1 MGVLAASDR
10 AAGSL
15 ARAATTLGQLA
26 LVSLG
31 VHLAAD
37 RLDDHLVTAILAAQS
52 WLDGALGELLQRG
65 ASALGLASDTLL
77 LWELVPVATVAA
89 WAALL
94 VELSAM
100 GVFAM
105 TFLLTNRS
113 PVLSWSRWR
122 DAIGATALV
131 VPAALL
137 GVLLAGSWSMA
148 MAVEDVLP
156 ASPAS
161 GPVAALVGVAVF
173 LRFGWAAWRRAVSAL
188 QPEPRWWVHVGSALL
203 LAPVGGLAW
212 AYGVPVW
219 GLLVRGA
226 EGVMGG
232 LL

>member
-52 WLDGALGELLQRG
+52 WLDGALGEPLQRG

-122 DAIGATALV
+122 DALGATALI

-148 MAVEDVLP
+148 MTVEDVLARRTRALFLNAR
-156 ASPAS
+156 ASIEAAS
-161 GPVAALVGVAVF
+161 VVAY
-173 LRFGWAAWRRAVSAL
+173 
-188 QPEPRWWVHVGSALL
+188 L
-203 LAPVGGLAW
+203 LAGEFGHGSQWVDDQVQSFTSMARNYVYTDASSVLAS
-212 AYGVPVW
+212 A
-219 GLLVRGA
+219 
-226 EGVMGG
+226 
-232 LL
+232 